1 MGEGMKRV
9 SPIIQCAL
17 IKLFYKSQT
26 LVQVLTESGAV

>member
-9 SPIIQCAL
+9 SPIIQSAL

-26 LVQVLTESGAV
+26 VQVLTESGAV